1 MTSIETDGFLSP
13 KIQDFRAHLRT
24 QFRDLVSECEDVS
37 RRATTQLFGESVTAP
52 TIPRVM
58 AASLWARCL
67 SNCQAAILLA
77 ERGMGL
83 DALALLRTGYEN
95 LFYFVALIK
104 RPTAIARL
112 ADEDTRQRIKQATE
126 MLRDAQIVAALSV
139 EDRERLEAFLRD
151 TPAPTKSIS
160 AFEAAEIAE
169 MTGVYQAAW
178 RTFSLMAAHSTLTA
192 AGFAFGKDLL
202 DLQFGPSFEHVDAAL
217 GLARDCIRLGL
228 DAVAPLFTAGNDEQR
243 A

>member
-1 MTSIETDGFLSP
+1 M
-13 KIQDFRAHLRT
+13 
-24 QFRDLVSECEDVS
+24 SECEDVS
-37 RRATTQLFGESVTAP
+37 RRATMQVFGQSITTP
-52 TIPRVM
+52 TIPRVT

-95 LFYFVALIK
+95 LFYCAALIK
-104 RPTAIARL
+104 RPTVIARL
-112 ADEDTRQRIKQATE
+112 AEEDTRQRIKQATE
-126 MLRDAQIVAALSV
+126 MLKDAQILAALAA
-139 EDRERLEAFLRD
+139 EDRERLEAFLQE
-151 TPAPTKSIS
+151 TPAPTRSIT

-202 DLQFGPSFEHVDAAL
+202 DLQFGPSVEHVDAAL

-228 DAVAPLFTAGNDEQR
+228 DAVAQLFTSENG
-243 A
+243 